1 MIKPDVI
8 EKFFDGCPLHI
19 GATRRNFPIA
29 MSMCLLVAHDY
40 LTKSPSPCLRGST
53 FLTNQAGNEQLFEV
67 GGSHES

>member
-29 MSMCLLVAHDY
+29 MCMGLRIAHDDVS
-40 LTKSPSPCLRGST
+40 KSPSPCLRGST
-53 FLTNQAGNEQLFEV
+53 FLTNQAGDEQMFKV
-67 GGSHES
+67 